1 MVMYIFPGHLSGA
14 LSSSDL
20 ILMQSTTGHPI
31 KKAKSQLNELF
42 QKYGVTDAK
51 YSSDDVTDGNVHN
64 FRATLTY
71 TVNGRKYRYESHGVF
86 GRKQDAQEDAAQ
98 QALCDIEQQ
107 QQRQQQRI
115 SSQGISSN
123 YYKSLLKERYCDK
136 RQLPAPQYTT
146 QSSGGGFVSTVDV
159 PQYKPVTGPERNN
172 KKEAEQL
179 AAMEALRQLNLN

>member
-1 MVMYIFPGHLSGA
+1 MTLSKRYSDVYHMIIYDSYITMVIYLHACMIRCITDLITYYMVMYVFPGQLSGA
-14 LSSSDL
+14 LSSDL

-51 YSSDDVTDGNVHN
+51 YSSDDVIDGNVHN

-115 SSQGISSN
+115 SSQAIITN
-123 YYKSLLKERYCDK
+123 HC
-136 RQLPAPQYTT
+136 
-146 QSSGGGFVSTVDV
+146 
-159 PQYKPVTGPERNN
+159 
-172 KKEAEQL
+172 
-179 AAMEALRQLNLN
+179 